1 MTGEE
6 PRRRPP
12 PHSASRAFLD
22 EQEER
27 HENGQRDIV
36 NGHADS
42 APRGYDRSG
51 KPVLEIAKPGLWGP
65 LPVPRRDWMI
75 EGWLL
80 RGTVALVT
88 GDGGMGK
95 SLLMQ
100 QLATACA
107 TGNEWLGMPVQPA
120 RSLCLFAEDSRD
132 ELHIRQEY
140 INRHYGIDYS
150 DLDGVQ
156 FLPRPGHDNVLE
168 VFDRNTDRGTKTPL
182 WHEVRGAALAH
193 KAQLIVLDTAADVYG
208 GNENYRTQVRNFIA
222 SLRGLAIE
230 LNGAVILTAHPSVAG
245 MATGSGIS
253 GSTAWHN
260 SVRARAFLSRPM
272 TADGNQDY
280 EDPARVLK
288 FPKNNSGPASGAKS
302 LEWADGVFRATGT
315 VTGGVRS
322 LDAVDIIELHV
333 AMQERLRAW
342 VEQGS
347 QVASSTDFP
356 GGFVNRLSKM
366 AEFKGYTRS
375 QLINAQE
382 ALIARKKIARVEIG
396 PASRRRKYLRM
407 ADQTLPGEPPILPGL
422 QLPEKPAT

>member
-1 MTGEE
+1 MTEE

-12 PHSASRAFLD
+12 FSASRAFLD
-22 EQEER
+22 DQEER
-27 HENGQRDIV
+27 HERGQRDIV

-107 TGNEWLGMPVQPA
+107 TGNEWLGLPVKPA

-132 ELHIRQEY
+132 ELHIRQEF
-140 INRHYGIDYS
+140 INRHYGINYS

-156 FLPRPGHDNVLE
+156 YLPRPGHDNVLE

-182 WHEVRGAALAH
+182 WHEVRSAALAH
-193 KAQLIVLDTAADVYG
+193 HAQLIVLDTAADVYG

-245 MATGSGIS
+245 MASGTGIS

-260 SVRARAFLSRPM
+260 SVRARAFLTKPPSP
-272 TADGNQDY
+272 DGQDHQ
-280 EDPARVLK
+280 EVTTRILK
-288 FPKNNSGPASGAKS
+288 FPKNNSGPASGAIA
-302 LEWADGVFRATGT
+302 LEWTDGVFRATGA
-315 VTGGVRS
+315 VERYGVRALGAVERIELRVAMMEAFNEMVAMGS
-322 LDAVDIIELHV
+322 KVHSSPDYKEGFVSRLRKLDAFGEYTHGQLAGLQQELV
-333 AMQERLRAW
+333 KSGKLVMVER
-342 VEQGS
+342 
-347 QVASSTDFP
+347 
-356 GGFVNRLSKM
+356 
-366 AEFKGYTRS
+366 
-375 QLINAQE
+375 
-382 ALIARKKIARVEIG
+382 G
-396 PASRRRKYLRM
+396 PASRRRSYLELP
-407 ADQTLPGEPPILPGL
+407 DPTLPL
-422 QLPEKPAT
+422 